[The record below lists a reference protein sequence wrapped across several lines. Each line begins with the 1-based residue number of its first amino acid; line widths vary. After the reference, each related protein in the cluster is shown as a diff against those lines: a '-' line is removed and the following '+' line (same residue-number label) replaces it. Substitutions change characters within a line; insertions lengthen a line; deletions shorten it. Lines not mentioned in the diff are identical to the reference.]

1 MKKQQTKL
9 IDKSLDI
16 IENIE
21 KIIPPFVRYVEEI
34 GARENRLNVNNINI
48 NAIERLITPSYTK
61 DNKPC
66 FMKIEYELLQ
76 DYIVLRRI

>member
-1 MKKQQTKL
+1 MKTQQTKP
-9 IDKSLDI
+9 IDKSLGL
-16 IENIE
+16 IENLE
-21 KIIPPFVRYVEEI
+21 KIIPPFVRYVEQC
-34 GARENRLNVNNINI
+34 GARENRLNVNNLSI
-48 NAIERLITPSYTK
+48 NAIDRLITPSYTK